1 MDSSYFY
8 TNGCFGSERQ
18 VYAPLWGCGRIGTA
32 NTRFTSNLIIIYGCS
47 LFLYQR
53 RLRVRSA
60 SIRSPSGVWKKRKI
74 PHQIYIRPHNNLWKQ
89 FIFVS
94 TLAPGLIDMY
104 IIFFRATEEYY
115 KSCWPLGACGS
126 VVSTNF
132 ILFLGGAARTPPRQP
147 AIQWEKN
154 PFSGKKNPFR
164 GKQNPFSG
172 EKNPFSGKKNPIQWK
187 KKPFQWEKKPG
198 RQSVGKKT

>member
-1 MDSSYFY
+1 MGSSSFY

-74 PHQIYIRPHNNLWKQ
+74 PHQIYIRPNNNLWKQ

-132 ILFLGGAARTPPRQP
+132 IIFPWAARTPPRQP
-147 AIQWEKN
+147 AISLF
-154 PFSGKKNPFR
+154 PPLLPLPSA
-164 GKQNPFSG
+164 
-172 EKNPFSGKKNPIQWK
+172 
-187 KKPFQWEKKPG
+187 
-198 RQSVGKKT
+198 